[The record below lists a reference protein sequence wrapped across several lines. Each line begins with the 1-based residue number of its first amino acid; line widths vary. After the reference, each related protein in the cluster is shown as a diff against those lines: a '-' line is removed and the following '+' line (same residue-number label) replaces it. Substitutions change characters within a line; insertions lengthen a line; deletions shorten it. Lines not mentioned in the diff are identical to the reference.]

1 MVQIEELGKVIAQI
15 LFNRNNNAARKNP
28 EMIQVVYDSLKLE
41 RDLLVST
48 PPKELR
54 HLLDE
59 EDGCGLQRL
68 EIAVKALIEDS
79 YLQSSPVQ
87 QRYLLLKAAD
97 ILNYL
102 QANDNTFSLERI
114 NLLAEINAIIVTF
127 LLTEK

>member
-28 EMIQVVYDSLKLE
+28 EMIQVVYDSLKLD
-41 RDLLVST
+41 RDVILSTDPEGLRLL
-48 PPKELR
+48 LN
-54 HLLDE
+54 E

-68 EIAVKALIEDS
+68 ELAVKALIEDS
-79 YLQSSPVQ
+79 YMEASPVQ

-114 NLLAEINAIIVTF
+114 NLLEEINTIVSR
-127 LLTEK
+127 

>member
-15 LFNRNNNAARKNP
+15 LFNRNNDAARKNP
-28 EMIQVVYDSLKLE
+28 EMIQVVYDSLKLD
-41 RDLLVST
+41 RDVILSTHPEGLRLL
-48 PPKELR
+48 LN
-54 HLLDE
+54 E

-68 EIAVKALIEDS
+68 ELAVKVLIEDS
-79 YLQSSPVQ
+79 YMETSLVQ

-114 NLLAEINAIIVTF
+114 NLLDEINSIVSR
-127 LLTEK
+127 

>member
-48 PPKELR
+48 PPEELR

-59 EDGCGLQRL
+59 KDGCGLQRL